1 MLVDSYD
8 AYGILI
14 CIRIC
19 RKLEFELQHRR
30 VPIMES
36 YFNLQLINLW
46 PRFQIVMDAHCDS
59 LRRSAARASLHTL
72 GGQDGGSGS
81 GGRASSSS
89 AALVPHQ
96 ITQVFSSFVAGILS
110 LCEDDS
116 ESEPVANSLL
126 RLRNEFE
133 SLLTKIS
140 ASSFGS
146 TKSTIAG
153 PSKREKFLYNNYFL
167 VSTILSVS

>member
-1 MLVDSYD
+1 M
-8 AYGILI
+8 I

-30 VPIMES
+30 VPVVES
-36 YFNLQLINLW
+36 YLNLQLINLW
-46 PRFQIVMDAHCDS
+46 PRFQLVMDAHCDS
-59 LRRSAARASLHTL
+59 LRRSTSRASIHTF
-72 GGQDGGSGS
+72 GGQDSGSGS
-81 GGRASSSS
+81 AGKASST

-96 ITQVFSSFVAGILS
+96 ITQIFSSFVAGILS

-116 ESEPVANSLL
+116 ESEPVANSLV

-140 ASSFGS
+140 ASFGTNKTGGS
-146 TKSTIAG
+146 
-153 PSKREKFLYNNYFL
+153 SKREKFLYNNYFL
-167 VSTILSVS
+167 VSTILSVSETS